1 MFTVIMASDEYGEE
15 RFPRDTMQEAMT
27 TAKSLIVGITAR
39 DDGIER
45 IVSLLLDDETIAA
58 LLEAR
63 T

>member
-1 MFTVIMASDEYGEE
+1 MFTVITTSDEYGEE

-27 TAKSLIVGITAR
+27 TAKNLIVGITAR
-39 DDGIER
+39 DDGVER
-45 IVSLLLDDETIAA
+45 VVSLLLDDETIAA

>member
-1 MFTVIMASDEYGEE
+1 MFIVITTSDEYGEE

-27 TAKSLIVGITAR
+27 TAKNLIVGITAR

-45 IVSLLLDDETIAA
+45 VVSLLLDDETIAA